1 MLTLWKSLVLP
12 HLDYCCQLWSPW
24 KIGDIQK
31 IENVQVCFINKIAG
45 MSTMNYWQQLAAL
58 KLYSLERR
66 RERYIAIYVWK
77 VVENIVPNFGIKVK
91 SNARRGRDCEVPKI
105 MASAPVRVQN
115 IRFGSLII
123 NGPRIFNSLPL
134 NVRNITGCSVDS
146 FKRALDNYLRTI
158 PDKPRIK
165 NLIPFCTHSS
175 NSVIV
180 MKNHNNVL

>member
-1 MLTLWKSLVLP
+1 M
-12 HLDYCCQLWSPW
+12 
-24 KIGDIQK
+24 
-31 IENVQVCFINKIAG
+31 
-45 MSTMNYWQQLAAL
+45 
-58 KLYSLERR
+58 
-66 RERYIAIYVWK
+66 
-77 VVENIVPNFGIKVK
+77 
-91 SNARRGRDCEVPKI
+91 I
-105 MASAPVRVQN
+105 MALAPVRFKN

-123 NGPRIFNSLPL
+123 NGARFFNTLPL

-180 MKNHNNVL
+180 MKNYINV